1 MTYGVPMR
9 SYSNFFYSISFFSP
23 SSFFFPSISSCG
35 ISPSLLP
42 FPFLHLPLP
51 YLSRLPTSLSPFHL
65 SSYLSLP
72 FLSFPIFFPSPS
84 LSIFASLLPFI
95 SLYFLPPSLFL
106 SAPSIVPF
114 FPLSSL
120 TVLPVFSR
128 DFSLFLLPLTSILFI
143 FFPLLFL
150 LLSSPPLFF
159 FSFLL
164 PLFLPLL
171 SSSFLSSP
179 FFLSPPP
186 FPSSPPPSR
195 PEVKDPVTIL
205 STALPKTRHP
215 EPLDLPGLPR
225 VAKFWEDAS
234 DEYHPLE
241 GSLLPL
247 WKFKY
252 EHSKSLLVS
261 DICWSPV
268 YADLFA
274 ISYVSSGVDGGGE
287 EMGGMLCL
295 YTLKSPSTPE
305 RVFHTPFGVVT
316 ARFHPQHGSMLVA
329 GRTDGSVVVYDVKAP
344 RHAPPICSSPVR
356 GKHLMQV
363 TQVTQVRW
371 IRTQPGE
378 ELCFFSV
385 SLDGRVTQWHLHSAG
400 LVHRDVLDFAS
411 CRQPTKLH
419 SSSDKERPPAST
431 SAPTQNIML
440 LGTDTGAVFQCSVAS
455 TTHTLFRYPAHTS
468 PVRQVSWNKHH
479 HGIFVT
485 CSLDWT
491 VKVWQHDF
499 VSPLIQLDLGGAVA
513 GVTWTPHSSSVFVA
527 VTDEGRVHVYDL
539 HVRICHPLCVQG
551 VVQKKRGVV
560 TCIAFSPF
568 HPVILVGGDR
578 GRLVSFKLSP
588 NLRRQPK
595 DAKGCDAQQLR
606 EIEVCKI
613 ERIIAT
619 TRG

>member
-1 MTYGVPMR
+1 MKIALCKKQPKKPAKSLDDSVYWKRFANKRGGLSAATPSAWPMGSLVPEYEDEPEKEEQEVQIELT
-9 SYSNFFYSISFFSP
+9 STFSQVT
-23 SSFFFPSISSCG
+23 SEVRYNYVSRAFEQVVERD
-35 ISPSLLP
+35 SLLS
-42 FPFLHLPLP
+42 LLELPSKVLRKDEARGGVA
-51 YLSRLPTSLSPFHL
+51 RLCRPTSPESVDSDLDEVVDNSRRAMEELYGGTVSKEELARIDAQPNPFNF
-65 SSYLSLP
+65 SDR
-72 FLSFPIFFPSPS
+72 
-84 LSIFASLLPFI
+84 
-95 SLYFLPPSLFL
+95 
-106 SAPSIVPF
+106 V
-114 FPLSSL
+114 SL
-120 TVLPVFSR
+120 TTKIPM
-128 DFSLFLLPLTSILFI
+128 
-143 FFPLLFL
+143 
-150 LLSSPPLFF
+150 
-159 FSFLL
+159 
-164 PLFLPLL
+164 
-171 SSSFLSSP
+171 
-179 FFLSPPP
+179 
-186 FPSSPPPSR
+186 
-195 PEVKDPVTIL
+195 K
-205 STALPKTRHP
+205 PKPRHP

-225 VAKFWEDAS
+225 VAKVLERMVAQNIYDDIAQDFKFWEDAS

-274 ISYVSSGVDGGGE
+274 ISYLSSGVDGGGE

-305 RVFHTPFGVVT
+305 RVFRTPFGVVT

-329 GRTDGSVVVYDVKAP
+329 GRTDGSVVVYDVTAP
-344 RHAPPICSSPVR
+344 QHAAAICSSAVK

-363 TQVTQVRW
+363 TQVRW
-371 IRTQPGE
+371 VRTQPGE
-378 ELCFFSV
+378 ELSFFSV
-385 SLDGRVTQWHLHSAG
+385 SLDGRVTQWHLHSAC

-411 CRQPTKLH
+411 CRQPTKPH
-419 SSSDKERPPAST
+419 SSSDKVVLEGAATCIDFRPDHE
-431 SAPTQNIML
+431 NIML

-468 PVRQVSWNKHH
+468 PVRQVSWNSHH

-485 CSLDWT
+485 CSLDWM
-491 VKVWQHDF
+491 VKVWQYD
-499 VSPLIQLDLGGAVA
+499 SPLIQLDLGGAVA

-539 HVRICHPLCVQG
+539 HVRKCHPLCVQG

-578 GRLVSFKLSP
+578 YF
-588 NLRRQPK
+588 
-595 DAKGCDAQQLR
+595 
-606 EIEVCKI
+606 CKVVT
-613 ERIIAT
+613 IASKEY
-619 TRG
+619 GMLWLYG